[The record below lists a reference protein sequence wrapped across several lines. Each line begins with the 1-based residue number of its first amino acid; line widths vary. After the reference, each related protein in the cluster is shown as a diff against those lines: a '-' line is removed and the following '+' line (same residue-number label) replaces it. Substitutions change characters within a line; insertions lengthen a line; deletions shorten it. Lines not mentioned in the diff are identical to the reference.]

1 MPSNKRPTLTDA
13 WREKIQ
19 TSLLIKS
26 LYDNALGK
34 SDIDKIRQK
43 SIEILLK
50 KLVPDLKAIELTGKD
65 GGAIQVKNISEND
78 KSIINQYINNQKGKK
93 NEL

>member
-19 TSLLIKS
+19 TSLLIKR
-26 LYDNALGK
+26 LYENGIGEKKL
-34 SDIDKIRQK
+34 DKTQQK

-50 KLVPDLKAIELTGKD
+50 KLVPDLKAIEHYGKD
-65 GGAIQVKNISEND
+65 GGAIEIKNITEND
-78 KSIINQYINNQKGKK
+78 KSIINQYINQKK
-93 NEL
+93 E